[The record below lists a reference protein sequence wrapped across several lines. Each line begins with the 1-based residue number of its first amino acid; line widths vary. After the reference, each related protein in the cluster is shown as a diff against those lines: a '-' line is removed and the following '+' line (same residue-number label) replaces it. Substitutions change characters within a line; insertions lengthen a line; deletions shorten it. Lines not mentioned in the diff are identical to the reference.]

1 MNRQEAIDIL
11 STHYEPDDQRLEQA
25 LDMAIE
31 ALKESHWI
39 PCSERLPEVGK
50 YVLTCIS
57 EFEDGCMGIDFL
69 EKHIDGLHWMND
81 HGDLTDLEAITAW
94 LPLPEPYREEG
105 E

>member
-31 ALKESHWI
+31 ALKAPHWI
-39 PCSERLPEVGK
+39 PCEDDPP
-50 YVLTCIS
+50 
-57 EFEDGCMGIDFL
+57 EDGHEVLIYNRRTGYPYIAWRNNGVWYTEIGEL
-69 EKHIDGLHWMND
+69 AKEEEPVEWM
-81 HGDLTDLEAITAW
+81 EI
-94 LPLPEPYREEG
+94 PKPSREE